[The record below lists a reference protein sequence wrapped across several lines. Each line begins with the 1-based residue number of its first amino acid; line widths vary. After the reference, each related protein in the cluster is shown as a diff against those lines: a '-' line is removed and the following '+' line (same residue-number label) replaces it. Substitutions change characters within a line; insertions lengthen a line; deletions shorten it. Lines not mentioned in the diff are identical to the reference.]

1 MLKVK
6 KGDLVKVIA
15 GNDRGKR
22 GEVMKVWRDQQ
33 RLIVKGVNI
42 ITRHQ
47 RPTARQREGGIIE
60 REGTIHISNVLV
72 ICPSCD
78 RPTRVGFHI
87 SDSAEEKLRV
97 CKQCH
102 ATFE

>member
-22 GEVMKVWRDQQ
+22 GEVMKVFPKQQ

-60 REGTIHISNVLV
+60 REGTIHLSNVLV
-72 ICPSCD
+72 ICPVCD
-78 RPTRVGFHI
+78 RPTRVGFEI
-87 SDSAEEKLRV
+87 TEAGEKLRK
-97 CKQCH
+97 CKQCGE
-102 ATFE
+102 TFE

>member
-1 MLKVK
+1 MRKVR
-6 KGDLVKVIA
+6 KGDIVKVIA

-22 GEVMKVWRDQQ
+22 GEVMLVFREKE

-72 ICPSCD
+72 ICPLCD
-78 RPTRVGFHI
+78 RPTRVGFTFTE
-87 SDSAEEKLRV
+87 AREKLRV
-97 CKQCH
+97 CKQCGES
-102 ATFE
+102 FD